1 MADFKTTLDLYFWL
15 EHRNKASEVLHKNKG
30 ENGLTFYGIY
40 QSAHPNL
47 PLWKKINSYLKI
59 EPDIKK
65 CSVILSNVLEL
76 LIEVEKFYKEKFWD
90 VAKLD
95 KVKSQKIAD
104 EIFCFGCNTNMTIA
118 VKKAQQLVGV
128 KADGIVGNIT
138 LAALNSYD
146 EDKFD
151 VGYDGLEI
159 DYYEGITKPSLQHF
173 KPGWRNRALFV
184 MVQQDVSYA

>member
-1 MADFKTTLDLYFWL
+1 MADFKKTLDLYFWL
-15 EHRNKASEVLHKNKG
+15 EHKNDASKVLHKNKG

-47 PLWKKINSYLKI
+47 PLWNKINSYLKI
-59 EPDIKK
+59 EPDVKK
-65 CSVILSNVLEL
+65 CSVVLSNVLEL
-76 LIEVEKFYKEKFWD
+76 LIEVENFYKEKFWD
-90 VAKLD
+90 IAKLD

-104 EIFCFGCNTNMTIA
+104 EIFCFGCNTNMRIA

-146 EDKFD
+146 EDEFD

-159 DYYEGITKPSLQHF
+159 DYYNGISKPHLQQF
-173 KPGWRNRALFV
+173 KAGWRNRALSV
-184 MVQQDVSYA
+184 